1 MNDSEKEAEDIV
13 IKFSTDMDSCPT
25 EIELECLRD
34 SIADKLKSKQD
45 EIERLKNLTHFGYS
59 EVPELKKEI
68 ERLTKE
74 LSEAEAEVYRLNNST
89 HCSYCEFEVPLDVDS
104 SVISEHIRTCENH
117 PIRDYEKQ
125 IQSLTAMNKERVDE
139 IERLKKCDVCGGTDL
154 VCGKGWKEGH
164 DKLSEEIS
172 ALTKKLSEA
181 EAENQ
186 ELLKTIQDNGKLEC
200 ETVEMQFD
208 PKATASIVKG
218 MKEEIERLTKEL
230 SMFNDVIIPAWKK
243 EESDWIED
251 RKTLTAKLVEAEKE
265 RDFWKKEPWYDFTS
279 RLQKENQ
286 QLNARNKALEHIIY
300 LGLVNGTVDY
310 SRWKSEA
317 VRALESSKDYEDFK
331 KSEKDFL
338 KTINQQGDEIKEL
351 KQALSGRTVSCE
363 ACNGMAEKVKELE
376 EDLFHKEGLLLKST
390 EKIKEL
396 EVLLDKKVLSQVK
409 EDREKILSLESKL
422 AVAREAITK
431 YFESERIDALGYFGV
446 QRKYD
451 TRTAEEF
458 LEKALAE
465 LGEKQ

>member
-218 MKEEIERLTKEL
+218 MKDEIERL
-230 SMFNDVIIPAWKK
+230 NKK
-243 EESDWIED
+243 MS
-251 RKTLTAKLVEAEKE
+251 EKE
-265 RDFWKKEPWYDFTS
+265 VRCCKGCPDCMGIGAREQLKDN
-279 RLQKENQ
+279 QKEIQ
-286 QLNARNKALEHIIY
+286 SLTARNKALEHIIY

-331 KSEKDFL
+331 KSEKAML
-338 KTINQQGDEIKEL
+338 ETINQQGDEIKEL

-376 EDLFHKEGLLLKST
+376 
-390 EKIKEL
+390 
-396 EVLLDKKVLSQVK
+396 VLLDKKVLSQVK
-409 EDREKILSLESKL
+409 EDREKILSLESKI